1 MTNDVTISAAA
12 TPPRRSVVLVDEVTH
27 WLRRPR
33 DLVSVVLY
41 LISIGLV
48 MLLAVYGASTT
59 LAVTRD
65 VRTATSGILQT
76 ILFMPIN
83 VLEGLLSFFLPLAVA
98 VDLAWRRRWRSLVTS
113 AMALVSATALAYG
126 LLWLFQRYFPLSP
139 ITGQLSDSISEQT
152 IIFLL
157 PYVAAISA
165 VLTVNGS
172 RKRTKIIS
180 WGWWLL
186 IIVLIVSVL
195 QGTQTLPG
203 ALITVLLGMLCGC
216 LARYIAGDDP
226 DRVVGADLVNLVRRA
241 GIDAVQIVRIDD
253 LPDDV
258 DLSAW
263 RANTAEPIGY
273 VDRFGIEQIRLLLRD
288 STAGEAANH
297 SSADTELPTC
307 CATTVDNEG
316 SPVDQIPPSGGA
328 GDASVIAPPEDT
340 SSGSLT
346 VADDLNAWQLRAVTI
361 DAHHPP
367 LGEEASRNYIVTD
380 VTGRHFHLALLDADQ
395 HIVGLL
401 ATMWNRIVL
410 TTSTRRS
417 ERTIEAS
424 TDRVVL
430 MELTAANMGVCPQR
444 LVRVAGSDTSM
455 AVAFE
460 VDGATAFSALHA
472 DTIPDSALD
481 EVWDVLQRAHRR
493 GLSHGDIRAGVV
505 ALRDGHAEILHWEN
519 GSLAASEITR
529 RIDMAQAMA
538 MLATTVGFDRAIASA
553 KRCLPVD
560 QIVSLAP
567 ILQAAILP
575 NETRSAL
582 TDKRELQRLRDAMT
596 VAIPAAA
603 ETQPM
608 QLRRF
613 SARTVITVSVGLIA
627 VFILLGSIN
636 FEDLKKTLVQAQPLW
651 ILLGIIASGL
661 TYLGAGITL
670 KAFTAEHLTLGRTT
684 MVQLAASVVS
694 LVAPAGIGHATL
706 NLRFLQ
712 RQKVPI
718 AIAVATVSLVQVAQF
733 VTTILLLIL
742 LGLLTDQVGSLSI
755 PSGTILLV
763 LGIVVAVIVAIWLI
777 PPLRRWLLERIRPT
791 LDKVWPRLVWLAT
804 HPRRIFY
811 GFFGCVVQTVGY
823 VAAFG
828 ACLAAFNE
836 TLSIVTLAVTYLVS
850 NSIGSV
856 VPSPG
861 GIGPVEAALTG
872 GLTLAGVPYSV
883 ALSTAVLYRLLTFW
897 GPVPIGWL
905 ALRRLTKKDVV

>member
-1 MTNDVTISAAA
+1 MNNDVTISDVA

-27 WLRRPR
+27 WVRRPR

-41 LISIGLV
+41 LIGIGLV

-83 VLEGLLSFFLPLAVA
+83 VLEGLLSFFLPLTVA

-113 AMALVSATALAYG
+113 AVALVSATVLAYG

-139 ITGQLSDSISEQT
+139 ITGQLSDSITEQT

-165 VLTVNGS
+165 ILTVNGS

-226 DRVVGADLVNLVRRA
+226 DRVVGIDLVNLVRRT
-241 GIDAVQIVRIDD
+241 GIDAVQIVRIDT
-253 LPDDV
+253 LSDDAE
-258 DLSAW
+258 LSAW
-263 RANTAEPIGY
+263 RAETAEPIGY
-273 VDRFGIEQIRLLLRD
+273 VDRFGIEQIRVLLQD
-288 STAGEAANH
+288 SDRAENVDLATSEEPAADTAPLDGSLLAATSEEAA
-297 SSADTELPTC
+297 
-307 CATTVDNEG
+307 
-316 SPVDQIPPSGGA
+316 SPSFTAAEDL
-328 GDASVIAPPEDT
+328 DA
-340 SSGSLT
+340 LH
-346 VADDLNAWQLRAVTI
+346 LQAVTTN
-361 DAHHPP
+361 AHHPP
-367 LGEEASRNYIVTD
+367 IGEEASRNYVVTD
-380 VTGRHFHLALLDADQ
+380 TRGKHYHLALLDADQ
-395 HIVGLL
+395 QIVGLL

-424 TDRVVL
+424 TDRLIL

-444 LVRVAGSDTSM
+444 PVRVAGSDTSM

-460 VDGATAFSALHA
+460 LDGATAFSALDA
-472 DTIPDSALD
+472 DAIPDGALD
-481 EVWDVLQRAHRR
+481 EVWDLLQRAHRR

-505 ALRDGHAEILHWEN
+505 ALCDGHAEILHWEN

-575 NETRSAL
+575 GETRAAL

-613 SARTVITVSVGLIA
+613 SAKTVITVSVGLIA

-670 KAFTAEHLTLGRTT
+670 KAFTAERLTLGRTT

-763 LGIVVAVIVAIWLI
+763 VGIVVAVVAAIWLI
-777 PPLRRWLLERIRPT
+777 APLRRWLVQRIRPT
-791 LDKVWPRLVWLAT
+791 IDKVWPRLVWLAT

-897 GPVPIGWL
+897 GPVPVGWL